1 MAEQFRPGLV
11 KSKTKQNKKKTNEQI
26 KQTNKYSM
34 FKPESICLTPN
45 YIKYC
50 YSLNF
55 VVNFVP

>member
-11 KSKTKQNKKKTNEQI
+11 KSKTKQNKN